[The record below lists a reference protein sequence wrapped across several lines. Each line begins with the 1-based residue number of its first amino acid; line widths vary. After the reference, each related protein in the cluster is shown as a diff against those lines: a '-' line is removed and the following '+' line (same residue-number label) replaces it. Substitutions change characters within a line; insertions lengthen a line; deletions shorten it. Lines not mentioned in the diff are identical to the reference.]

1 MKINFSNYKSLL
13 KITGLFT
20 GVQGLSLVLN
30 IVRGKIA
37 AELLGPG
44 GKGLNDIY
52 NETRE
57 FIHTLTNCGM
67 DIAGIRGISKKYE
80 QWQAETDSATRQ
92 QLRKEIEDQIKLL
105 RTWVL
110 LFALFGTL
118 ICLFL
123 AYPITKLTFQDVD
136 HLTDIMLLSP
146 AIGFSTLVCGELTV
160 LKATRRI
167 KALATVSIVNVILAI
182 LITLPFYQYLGAN
195 GIVQAIVCLT
205 LAQFFAT
212 AAHSYRLYKPH
223 FLFNR
228 LFMAN
233 GKPMLKVG
241 LTFTLTNIVHHGSTL
256 LLFALINKAAGGGAA
271 GENEIG
277 CYTAGYSIIFVY
289 ASSIFA
295 SLDNDF
301 FPRLTGIL
309 DNLEECRKLV
319 WRQIRLSFTLAIPAM
334 AMLILFLPWLLPMLN
349 TEEFASAIP
358 MAQIASVSLLFRAVY
373 LPLAYLPL
381 AAGDSRTYMLLE
393 IISYIVFFA
402 LVYTGYRLDG
412 LFGAGIGMTLSSFV
426 DMCVLLGVVKVKYK
440 I

>member
-1 MKINFSNYKSLL
+1 M
-13 KITGLFT
+13 
-20 GVQGLSLVLN
+20 
-30 IVRGKIA
+30 
-37 AELLGPG
+37 
-44 GKGLNDIY
+44 
-52 NETRE
+52 
-57 FIHTLTNCGM
+57 
-67 DIAGIRGISKKYE
+67 
-80 QWQAETDSATRQ
+80 
-92 QLRKEIEDQIKLL
+92 
-105 RTWVL
+105 
-110 LFALFGTL
+110 
-118 ICLFL
+118 
-123 AYPITKLTFQDVD
+123 
-136 HLTDIMLLSP
+136 
-146 AIGFSTLVCGELTV
+146 
-160 LKATRRI
+160 
-167 KALATVSIVNVILAI
+167 SIVNVILAI

-205 LAQFFAT
+205 LAQFLAT

-256 LLFALINKAAGGGAA
+256 LLFALINKAAGGGTT

>member
-1 MKINFSNYKSLL
+1 MIDRTKSHPTHQGSCHGVYRQCHPGHPHYLAVLSILGCKWHRSGHRLSDAGSILSYSGPLL
-13 KITGLFT
+13 
-20 GVQGLSLVLN
+20 S
-30 IVRGKIA
+30 
-37 AELLGPG
+37 
-44 GKGLNDIY
+44 
-52 NETRE
+52 
-57 FIHTLTNCGM
+57 TLQTPFPLQPFVHG
-67 DIAGIRGISKKYE
+67 
-80 QWQAETDSATRQ
+80 QWQTDV
-92 QLRKEIEDQIKLL
+92 E
-105 RTWVL
+105 
-110 LFALFGTL
+110 G
-118 ICLFL
+118 
-123 AYPITKLTFQDVD
+123 
-136 HLTDIMLLSP
+136 
-146 AIGFSTLVCGELTV
+146 GFD
-160 LKATRRI
+160 
-167 KALATVSIVNVILAI
+167 
-182 LITLPFYQYLGAN
+182 
-195 GIVQAIVCLT
+195 
-205 LAQFFAT
+205 
-212 AAHSYRLYKPH
+212 
-223 FLFNR
+223 
-228 LFMAN
+228 
-233 GKPMLKVG
+233 
-241 LTFTLTNIVHHGSTL
+241 HGSTL
-256 LLFALINKAAGGGAA
+256 LLFALINKAAGGGTT